1 MTPQEQQ
8 KHLSQ
13 NIISSL
19 CHVSERP
26 EGLLPHIVYVEE
38 EGGDGY
44 PSYVRYH
51 LTDYRSDGICT
62 LRNPNTGI
70 SETGRHLSEI
80 NIDWLVTLWNSYV
93 ELSIERKAWKEHAVT
108 ILLQNSDVDEVLIRE
123 FVKDHWQN
131 LLLDS
136 DNIEAFKNWLQGE
149 ESVRRAVLLTKKTKA
164 NTRLND

>member
-1 MTPQEQQ
+1 MTGVQT
-8 KHLSQ
+8 
-13 NIISSL
+13 
-19 CHVSERP
+19 CA
-26 EGLLPHIVYVEE
+26 LP
-38 EGGDGY
+38 
-44 PSYVRYH
+44 
-51 LTDYRSDGICT
+51 ICT